1 LSKRYIL
8 TIDEGTTGSTVLV
21 VDHDG
26 QIISRAY
33 SEFTQFYPQPGWVE
47 HDASEIWEVT
57 LRVAREAMAR
67 ASITGH
73 DIEAIGITNQ
83 RETTVVWDR
92 ATGEPVTHA
101 IVWQCRRAAPLCAE
115 MKQAGMAKMVRDRTG
130 LVIDAYFSA
139 TKLAWIL
146 DNVPDA
152 RAKAEAGD
160 LLFGTI
166 DTWLVWKLTGGRV
179 HVTDYSNASRTMLF
193 NIHKLRWD
201 RELLDY
207 FAIPEGMLP
216 QAAESSV
223 VYGLTDSRVLGTEI
237 PIGGMAG
244 DQQAALFGQAC
255 FTPGSAKNTY
265 GTGCF
270 LLMNTGE
277 RPILSE
283 HGLLT
288 TIAWGLDGK
297 AHYALEGAVF
307 IAGAAVQWLRD
318 EMKLVSDAAESEA
331 VAASVT
337 DNAGVYMVPA
347 FVGLGAPYWDMYAR
361 GTVVGLTRGT
371 GRAHLVRAVLESIAY
386 QTCDVLN
393 AMKDDEHIRVE
404 SLKVDGGA
412 AANNFLM
419 QFQADVLGVPV
430 ERPLQTES
438 TAVGATYLAGL
449 STGFWKDQDEIR
461 EIRKAE
467 RRFTPAMEASERE
480 RLLTGWK
487 RAVKCAR
494 TYGEEESC
502 TNTQMLR
509 EE

>member
-1 LSKRYIL
+1 LSKKYIL
-8 TIDEGTTGSTVLV
+8 TIDEGTTGSTVLI

-33 SEFTQFYPQPGWVE
+33 SEFTQYYPQPGWVE
-47 HDASEIWEVT
+47 HDATEIWDVT

-67 ASITGH
+67 ASISAH
-73 DIEAIGITNQ
+73 DIKAVGITNQ

-92 ATGEPVTHA
+92 ATGEPVTRA
-101 IVWQCRRAAPLCAE
+101 IVWQCRRTASLCEE

-146 DNVPDA
+146 DNVPEA
-152 RAKAEAGD
+152 RLKAEAGD

-193 NIHKLRWD
+193 NIHELRWD

-207 FAIPEGMLP
+207 FAIPEGVLP
-216 QAAESSV
+216 QAAESSAI
-223 VYGLTDSRVLGTEI
+223 YGLTDPQLLGAEI

-270 LLMNTGE
+270 LLMNTGDQPIMSE
-277 RPILSE
+277 R
-283 HGLLT
+283 GLLT

-297 AHYALEGAVF
+297 ACYALEGAVF

-318 EMKLVSDAAESEA
+318 EMKLVVDAVESEA
-331 VAASVT
+331 VATSVA

-361 GTVVGLTRGT
+361 GMVVGLTRGT

-386 QTCDVLN
+386 QTHDVLN
-393 AMKDDEHIRVE
+393 AMKDDGHMRLE

-419 QFQADVLGVPV
+419 QFQADVLGAPV
-430 ERPLQTES
+430 ERPLQTDS

-449 STGFWKDQDEIR
+449 STGFWKDQDELRGIR
-461 EIRKAE
+461 RVE
-467 RRFTPAMEASERE
+467 RRFTPQMEASERE
-480 RLLTGWK
+480 HLLAGWK
-487 RAVKCAR
+487 RAVKCAL
-494 TYGEEESC
+494 TYGE
-502 TNTQMLR
+502 
-509 EE
+509 

>member
-1 LSKRYIL
+1 MSKRYIL
-8 TIDEGTTGSTVLV
+8 TIDEGTTGSTVLI

-33 SEFTQFYPQPGWVE
+33 SEFAQFYPQPGWVE
-47 HDASEIWEVT
+47 HDAAEIWEVT

-67 ASITGH
+67 VSITGH

-101 IVWQCRRAAPLCAE
+101 IVWQCRRTAPLCE
-115 MKQAGMAKMVRDRTG
+115 KMKQAGMEKMVRDRTG

-146 DNVPDA
+146 DNVPEA

-193 NIHKLRWD
+193 NIHELRWD

-207 FAIPEGMLP
+207 FAIPEGVLP
-216 QAAESSV
+216 QAAASSV
-223 VYGLTDSRVLGTEI
+223 VYGLTDPRLLDAEI

-244 DQQAALFGQAC
+244 DQQAALFGQTC

-277 RPILSE
+277 QPIVSE
-283 HGLLT
+283 NGLLT

-297 AHYALEGAVF
+297 VYYALEGAVF

-318 EMKLVSDAAESEA
+318 EMKLVVDAVESEA
-331 VAASVT
+331 IATSVP

-361 GTVVGLTRGT
+361 GMVVGLTRGT

-386 QTCDVLN
+386 QTHDVLS
-393 AMKDDEHIRVE
+393 AMRDDGHIRVE

-419 QFQADVLGVPV
+419 QFQADILGVPV

-449 STGFWKDQDEIR
+449 STGFWKDPDELR
-461 EIRKAE
+461 EIRKVE
-467 RRFTPAMEASERE
+467 RRFMPAMEASERE
-480 RLLTGWK
+480 RLLAGWK
-487 RAVKCAR
+487 RAVRCAR
-494 TYGEEESC
+494 VYGE
-502 TNTQMLR
+502 
-509 EE
+509 